1 MSPEEQNAILTD
13 VSPGAPMHD
22 AISRYWLPALL
33 SRDLPDPDG
42 APRRVTLLSR
52 DFVAFRDTDG
62 RVGLL
67 DEHCCHRSASL
78 CLGRV
83 EDGGIRCIYHGW
95 KYDVNGVVLD
105 MPNVSDDRIKARIR
119 QGAYPVREAGGIIWV
134 YIGPKDQEPPLPH
147 LAAFDVPETHRFS
160 EIVVSSVNYT
170 QMVEGVLDSS
180 HVGVLH
186 HDVASPEIRA
196 DPSPDIEIEET
207 DFGFRYCA
215 MRAAVGA
222 DGSPE
227 IYGRVSTFA
236 FPSSVY
242 VNHTGILLIAVPV
255 TTARAH
261 FVMIFW
267 DEEKPVGIGQDKEDL
282 RAFYGIDDEGLQ
294 TWGLGRDMHDLPSS
308 PNRANN
314 WRQDR
319 DRMRKGESF
328 TGMHR
333 FIPEDFG
340 VAQSMG
346 AVLDRTREHLVPADR
361 AIVKYRRL
369 MIENAQSIAAGAA
382 PIGLAPAQPPRAMN
396 GTMKQRDEWKSWFLA
411 ANEA

>member
-13 VSPGAPMHD
+13 VSPGTPMHE
-22 AISRYWLPALL
+22 AFRRYWLPALL
-33 SRDLPDPDG
+33 SRDLPEPDSDPK
-42 APRRVTLLSR
+42 RVTLLDRSY
-52 DFVAFRDTDG
+52 VAFRDSEG

-83 EDGGIRCIYHGW
+83 EGGGIRCIYHGW
-95 KYDVNGVVLD
+95 KYDVDGVVMD
-105 MPNVSDDRIKARIR
+105 MPNVSDERIKARIR
-119 QGAYPVREAGGIIWV
+119 QGAYPVREVGGIIWV
-134 YIGPKDQEPPLPH
+134 YLGPKELEPPLPH
-147 LAAFDVPETHRFS
+147 LAMFDVPEEHRFC

-196 DPSPDIEIEET
+196 DPSPDLEVEDT

-242 VNHTGILLIAVPV
+242 VNHTGILLIAVPI
-255 TTARAH
+255 TTSRAQ

-267 DEEKPVGIGQDKEDL
+267 DEEKPIGVGQDRENL
-282 RAFYGIDDEGLQ
+282 RAYFGIDDEGM
-294 TWGLGRDMHDLPSS
+294 TNWGLHRDTHDLPTS

-314 WRQDR
+314 YKQNRE
-319 DRMRKGESF
+319 RMRSGESF
-328 TGMHR
+328 SGMHQ

-346 AVLDRTREHLVPADR
+346 AVLDRTKEHLVPADR
-361 AIVKYRRL
+361 AIAKYRRL
-369 MIENAQSIAAGAA
+369 MIENAQAIANGAEPAG
-382 PIGLAPAQPPRAMN
+382 LNPARPPRAMN
-396 GTMKQRDEWKSWFLA
+396 GMMKSREEWKSWF
-411 ANEA
+411 ANPDS